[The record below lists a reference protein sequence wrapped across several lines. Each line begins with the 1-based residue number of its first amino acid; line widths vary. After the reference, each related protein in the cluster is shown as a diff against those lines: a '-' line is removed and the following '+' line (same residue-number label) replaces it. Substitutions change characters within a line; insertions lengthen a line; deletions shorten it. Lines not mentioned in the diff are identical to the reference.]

1 MNRKL
6 LAACVGFILAVIVSA
21 TLSIIL
27 PGCAK
32 PETFRDT
39 VEVID
44 ASKTNKV
51 EKIGELIWNTT
62 EYETV
67 VIYQN
72 KVYTVD
78 DKDSYYAAKMHLN
91 QPAEAIIEVR
101 GDKVRVKEVL
111 P

>member
-1 MNRKL
+1 MRNKKL
-6 LAACVGFILAVIVSA
+6 FSALIGFALAIVVSV
-21 TLSIIL
+21 IL
-27 PGCAK
+27 PLSGCAK
-32 PETFRDT
+32 PETYRDT

-51 EKIGELIWNTT
+51 EKIGEAIWNTDL
-62 EYETV
+62 YETV

-72 KVYTVD
+72 KVYMVD
-78 DKDSYYAAKMHLN
+78 DKDSYYAAKMHMN

>member
-1 MNRKL
+1 MRNKKL
-6 LAACVGFILAVIVSA
+6 FAALIGFVLAIVVSVILP
-21 TLSIIL
+21 L

-32 PETFRDT
+32 PETYRDT

-51 EKIGELIWNTT
+51 EKIGENIWITY

-78 DKDSYYAAKMHLN
+78 GEDSYYAAKMHLN

-101 GDKVRVKEVL
+101 GDKVKVKEVL

>member
-1 MNRKL
+1 MRNKKL
-6 LAACVGFILAVIVSA
+6 FAALIGFVLAIIVSV
-21 TLSIIL
+21 IL
-27 PGCAK
+27 PLSGCAK
-32 PETFRDT
+32 PETYRDT

-51 EKIGELIWNTT
+51 EKIGEAIWNTT
-62 EYETV
+62 EYEAV

-72 KVYTVD
+72 QIYTVGWAS
-78 DKDSYYAAKMHLN
+78 SYYAALRKMN